1 MSSYSTKNSPAA
13 PRSLAFPL
21 DEFYA
26 AAGRAL
32 PGLEAIDGVKMPEPY
47 RSLLVHLSDMT
58 STLENFHGDRLELEV
73 LSSRVHGDVY
83 LREVLLRLEKTGQ
96 PVEFGAILIHL
107 DRFEAEPRRL
117 ILGGKVPLG
126 RVLMEQRVPFTSRPN
141 GFLRILADDF
151 IGPLLHAELGTVLY
165 ARRNT
170 LSNPAGQ
177 PLAEIVEVLPA

>member
-1 MSSYSTKNSPAA
+1 MKSSRQLNPWAIH
-13 PRSLAFPL
+13 SLAFPL

-26 AAGRAL
+26 MAGRDL
-32 PGLEAIDGVKMPEPY
+32 PEVSAIDGAEMPEPH

-58 STLENFHGDRLELEV
+58 STLENFHGDRLKLEV
-73 LSSRVHGDVY
+73 LSSRVDGDIY
-83 LREVLLRLEKTGQ
+83 LREVLLRLEKSGK

-117 ILGGKVPLG
+117 ILSGKVPLG
-126 RVLMEQRVPFTSRPN
+126 RVLTEQKVPFTSRPN
-141 GFLRILADDF
+141 GFFRITADNF
-151 IGPLLHAELGTVLY
+151 IGPLLIAEQGTVLY

-177 PLAEIVEVLPA
+177 PFAEIVEILPE